1 MLDASRRRL
10 LTACSLCWAGVGAG
24 VAGGALA
31 EGPASAATGA
41 AAPAAEVLQTEEIR
55 LQRIDA
61 KGAVTIV
68 RAMAGIRDVEI
79 VDGQTIR
86 IQSSPEK
93 VLLARKVLE
102 LAEASEGGEP
112 EVAKYEV
119 GDGTHV
125 AAVALQHAAGH
136 ELMVSLRTLG
146 IRSMA
151 FVDSPPI
158 VLVRDSAEQVQA
170 ALQLIL
176 AWDHAAP

>member
-1 MLDASRRRL
+1 MLDTSCRRL
-10 LTACSLCWAGVGAG
+10 LTVCSLWLAGAG
-24 VAGGALA
+24 AGGGVVIG
-31 EGPASAATGA
+31 EGHATVAPGT

-55 LQRIDA
+55 LRRIDA
-61 KGAVTIV
+61 EDARTIV
-68 RAMAGIRDVEI
+68 RAMAGIREVEI

-86 IQSSPEK
+86 LRSSAER

-146 IRSMA
+146 IRRIA
-151 FVDSPPI
+151 VVESPPT

-176 AWDHAAP
+176 AKDQAAP